1 MFKYLYIFATAMLSG
16 GIRTMMV
23 GAGLGLVTSSFI
35 LTLANTYISRSLGS
49 MRGAGDM
56 YALLALSGCD
66 KALSIV
72 IGALVARVTISSMRL
87 SIAKA

>member
-1 MFKYLYIFATAMLSG
+1 MLSG

-35 LTLANTYISRSLGS
+35 LTLANTYISRSLGA
-49 MRGAGDM
+49 MGGAGDI
-56 YALLALSGCD
+56 YALLGLSGCD

-72 IGALVARVTISSMRL
+72 LGALVARVTISSMRL
-87 SIAKA
+87 SIAPK